1 MTQLEFIEQII
12 KEKEA
17 VILDA
22 NDKIWSYAE
31 LHTRRQVFGA
41 AVLHPGV
48 RGIYGGNRRGGDPD
62 SLCGPLRGWNRET
75 SDGNFR

>member
-31 LHTRRQVFGA
+31 LIT
-41 AVLHPGV
+41 
-48 RGIYGGNRRGGDPD
+48 
-62 SLCGPLRGWNRET
+62 
-75 SDGNFR
+75 

>member
-31 LHTRRQVFGA
+31 LPYEETRSSALLCSILESEGLRWKQAWRRSRQPLWPVTW
-41 AVLHPGV
+41 LEPG
-48 RGIYGGNRRGGDPD
+48 NQ
-62 SLCGPLRGWNRET
+62 
-75 SDGNFR
+75 

>member
-31 LHTRRQVFGA
+31 LPYEETRSSA
-41 AVLHPGV
+41 LLHPGV

-62 SLCGPLRGWNRET
+62 SLCGSLRGWNRET

>member
-31 LHTRRQVFGA
+31 LPYEETRSSALLCSILESEGFTVET
-41 AVLHPGV
+41 GV
-48 RGIYGGNRRGGDPD
+48 AEIPT
-62 SLCGPLRGWNRET
+62 GPLRGWNRET